1 MCVCVQSDGDLSPL
15 KVGRA
20 PMVAGGQSV
29 YLPLGME
36 EQSGSLSP
44 HLQPVLILEPSRL
57 VHTPM
62 LAGETH
68 NRIHIQCWLACNTFD
83 FQ

>member
-1 MCVCVQSDGDLSPL
+1 MCVCVQSELDLCPR
-15 KVGRA
+15 KVGRV
-20 PMVAGGQSV
+20 PMVTGGQSV

-44 HLQPVLILEPSRL
+44 HLQPVLLLEPSRL

-68 NRIHIQCWLACNTFD
+68 HHIHIQCWLPCNAFD

>member
-15 KVGRA
+15 KVGRV

-29 YLPLGME
+29 YLPLGTE

-44 HLQPVLILEPSRL
+44 HFQPVLILEPSGL
-57 VHTPM
+57 VHAPM
-62 LAGETH
+62 LAGETPQH
-68 NRIHIQCWLACNTFD
+68 SHTILACKKFD